1 MKMGYTNVKALH
13 GGVVAWKK
21 VGYKLAA
28 LNKYRIAKFTHED
41 IFLIMR
47 IEENPSGE
55 WEIVRVV
62 RFVLSYI
69 GQIGHCQQNM
79 G

>member
-1 MKMGYTNVKALH
+1 
-13 GGVVAWKK
+13 VAWEKA
-21 VGYKLAA
+21 GYKLAA
-28 LNKYRIAKFTHED
+28 LNKYRIAKFIHED

-47 IEENPSGE
+47 IEENPAGE

-62 RFVLSYI
+62 RFDLSYI
-69 GQIGHCQQNM
+69 GQFGHCQQNM